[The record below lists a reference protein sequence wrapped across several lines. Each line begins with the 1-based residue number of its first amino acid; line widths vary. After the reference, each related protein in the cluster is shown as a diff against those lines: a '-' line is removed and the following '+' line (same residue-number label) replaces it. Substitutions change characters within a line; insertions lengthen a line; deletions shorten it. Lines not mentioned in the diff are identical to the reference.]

1 MIKKL
6 LPLMLVALLIV
17 GLLKTPSQTIIVDLG
32 RLRTAPC
39 AGASGDYFVAK
50 GTQVFVDWDGVT
62 PGDDAFS
69 GLVTLTGN
77 YVPNTA
83 RTCTI
88 FRATAYTPVR

>member
-1 MIKKL
+1 MLIKRVL
-6 LPLMLVALLIV
+6 LTLVLCAV
-17 GLLKTPSQTIIVDLG
+17 VFGLAQQTIVVDLG

-39 AGASGDYFVAK
+39 AGASGDYFMAK

-69 GLVTLTGN
+69 GLVLLTGN

-88 FRATAYTPVR
+88 FRATAYAPAR